1 MSVLP
6 LCKIVYQNIIVI
18 MLEYSEYQDLVDILS
33 RSNVE
38 NSYQD
43 LMKKEDKVLD
53 TVNSVVKYYK
63 ENKHDQYFF
72 NRKVIEIVL
81 GFFDEW
87 SKIIQ
92 EIINGKF
99 TLSSILSINRTIYV
113 GMMIIILALILVYAA
128 FL

>member
-1 MSVLP
+1 
-6 LCKIVYQNIIVI
+6 

-43 LMKKEDKVLD
+43 LMKTEDKVLD